1 MDRIKEGKMK
11 ELDLEEELDTQFPK
25 GDKARGKALVLYG
38 IAQLKLKD
46 LPKQIFKEIEK
57 LVINKDIES
66 QLVISRDSF
75 EKLKKKWLK
84 EVKESC

>member
-1 MDRIKEGKMK
+1 MK

-46 LPKQIFKEIEK
+46 LPKQIFRDIEK
-57 LVINKDIES
+57 LIEDKLIETPDSYSDIADINGFLDAFI
-66 QLVISRDSF
+66 
-75 EKLKKKWLK
+75 KLKKKWLK
-84 EVKESC
+84 EVK